1 MWGRGAVPTRSH
13 TPGPSIPGSAEPLGA
28 FGGGRVG
35 ISLTL
40 LKSPL
45 LGRGG
50 NQSWDAAE
58 DGRGLRRQNPV
69 AAGGEAAPLWVWKA
83 RPGGVIS
90 PHAGRAFAASFSLP
104 SYRFK
109 SRGPA
114 LEDSVPEAQPTGTGK
129 CLGVFR
135 TAVGALPATGPSV
148 HSAALRQLGVPGR
161 LRPPT
166 LDARPAL
173 CPSSWWPLPGQ
184 DGLQAPGLGSFS
196 PAAGPG
202 SWSLSEERGC
212 TLGSSVPC
220 SARSTS

>member
-90 PHAGRAFAASFSLP
+90 PHAGRAFAASFSLL

-129 CLGVFR
+129 CLWASSGRRLGRCLPQGPASTLLPSVSWESRAGCAHPPSMPGLPSAPPPGGPFPDR
-135 TAVGALPATGPSV
+135 TAC
-148 HSAALRQLGVPGR
+148 R
-161 LRPPT
+161 LRAWAVSHPQ
-166 LDARPAL
+166 PA
-173 CPSSWWPLPGQ
+173 
-184 DGLQAPGLGSFS
+184 QAPG
-196 PAAGPG
+196 
-202 SWSLSEERGC
+202 R
-212 TLGSSVPC
+212 
-220 SARSTS
+220 